1 MDRNLSDLDTNSR
14 SVASLVQDVSFRCGI
29 RVGRSKV
36 QALDFEWNARGI
48 FGASHAATD
57 AYTSCSIGV
66 WNADSWS
73 VPPPRM
79 NMLVYL
85 LGLT

>member
-66 WNADSWS
+66 SNADSWS
-73 VPPPRM
+73 VPPPLM